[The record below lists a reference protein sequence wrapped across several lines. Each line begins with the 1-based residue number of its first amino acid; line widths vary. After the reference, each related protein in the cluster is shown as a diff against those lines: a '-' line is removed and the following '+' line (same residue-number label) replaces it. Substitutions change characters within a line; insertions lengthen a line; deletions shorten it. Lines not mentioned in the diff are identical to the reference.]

1 LLLKETGVLAKS
13 NYLWYFY
20 INKSAIHFSLIYG
33 SQRKKE
39 MNAEDFYKM
48 YKKGKRMENE
58 YFIAV
63 DKVTLFE
70 MMEAYAEMKTGINTS
85 SFLKKKTNSKRVK
98 IIEHN

>member
-1 LLLKETGVLAKS
+1 
-13 NYLWYFY
+13 
-20 INKSAIHFSLIYG
+20 
-33 SQRKKE
+33 

-70 MMEAYAEMKTGINTS
+70 MMEAYAEMKTGIDRKS
-85 SFLKKKTNSKRVK
+85 DSKKPNSKK
-98 IIEHN
+98 ILDVLEHN

>member
-1 LLLKETGVLAKS
+1 
-13 NYLWYFY
+13 
-20 INKSAIHFSLIYG
+20 
-33 SQRKKE
+33 

-70 MMEAYAEMKTGINTS
+70 MMEAYAEIKIGNNNKDS
-85 SFLKKKTNSKRVK
+85 LKKPNGKKALNVL
-98 IIEHN
+98 EHN